1 MAELNSRP
9 KGSQMSEL
17 IRYSL
22 ENRVAT
28 LTLNRPESRNALSP
42 ELIERLIE
50 NFRIAESDPAV
61 KCIVLRGE
69 GEHFCGG
76 GDVKG
81 FNQTLSQSSQER
93 FNLYEQRLLKSMRL
107 PNLLLESNKPV
118 VIQTR
123 GAVAGAGLALC
134 LAADFVICGESS
146 FFLAAHV
153 HIGLSL
159 DSGLSGLLVGAM
171 GVKAAKRLA
180 LLGERIS
187 TNEALSLGI
196 INKVVPDDQLPG
208 EVEKLTQRLAAGPA
222 QAMAS
227 SKALINQAVYREF
240 NEQLVQEA
248 IRVGHCAASDDFITG
263 IKAIM
268 ERESPQFD

>member
-1 MAELNSRP
+1 MTDII
-9 KGSQMSEL
+9 K
-17 IRYSL
+17 YSVKD
-22 ENRVAT
+22 RVAT
-28 LTLNRPESRNALSP
+28 LVLNRPDSRNALSP
-42 ELIERLIE
+42 ELIEKLIDT
-50 NFRIAESDPAV
+50 FRAAERDPQV

-81 FNQTLSQSSQER
+81 FNETLALSPEER
-93 FNLYEQRLLKSMRL
+93 FSLYERKLLYGVRL
-107 PNLLLESNKPV
+107 PNLLLEARKPV

-123 GAVAGAGLALC
+123 GSVAGAGLALC
-134 LAADFVICGESS
+134 LAADFVVSGQSS

-187 TNEALSLGI
+187 TDEAMSLGI
-196 INKVVPDDQLPG
+196 ISQVVPDDQLSSA
-208 EVEKLTQRLAAGPA
+208 VEQLTRRLAAGPA
-222 QAMAS
+222 EAMAG
-227 SKALINQAVYREF
+227 SKALINRAAYPGF
-240 NEQLVQEA
+240 NEQLIEEA
-248 IRVGHCAASDDFITG
+248 IQVGRCAASNDFVTG
-263 IKAIM
+263 ISAIL
-268 ERESPQFD
+268 ERKPPTFD